1 MTIGGEIVYNTIIDK
16 PTTVEEPIET
26 IKKVDC
32 EMSIAV
38 MMICKDGI
46 CCLTDSRVL
55 DQDKQI
61 VSDEEYKST
70 LLTTKSNKNILV
82 AVTGSGQINGGDIIS
97 SLNQK
102 FNGYSMVKSDIEE
115 ILHKIAVYVRQ
126 NKDDDL
132 WTSLIFG
139 YYLNGKPHLTYF
151 DINQRTIESTITSS
165 RYVISGER
173 IAKDKLGKEIDSM
186 LNLSVDNFRH
196 SCSKVIRKIIEDGKS
211 IPNYSVGGYI
221 NIIAIDEN
229 GCKQL

>member
-1 MTIGGEIVYNTIIDK
+1 VYNTIIDK
-16 PTTVEEPIET
+16 PTTVKRPTTVEEPIET

-38 MMICKDGI
+38 MTICKDGI

-70 LLTTKSNKNILV
+70 LLTIKNGDSVLV
-82 AVTGSGQINGGDIIS
+82 AVTGSGQINDSDIIS

-102 FNGYSMVKSDIEE
+102 FNGYSMAESDIEE

-139 YYLNGKPHLTYF
+139 YYLNGKPHLAYF
-151 DINQRTIESTITSS
+151 GINQRTIECTMTSS
-165 RYVISGER
+165 CYVISGEG

-186 LNLSVDNFRH
+186 LNLSVDDFRH
-196 SCSKVIRKIIEDGKS
+196 SCTKVIRKIIEDGKS